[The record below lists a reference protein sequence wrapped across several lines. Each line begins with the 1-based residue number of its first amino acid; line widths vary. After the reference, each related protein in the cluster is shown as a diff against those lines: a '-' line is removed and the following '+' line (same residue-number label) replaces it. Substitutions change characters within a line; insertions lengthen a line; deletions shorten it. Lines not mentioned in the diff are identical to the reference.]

1 MKRLEVI
8 NEDTLELSPFV
19 GVLKFRAVRFR
30 GSQYKLDEGVMLPV
44 SYVVDKQE
52 SCKLYR
58 DMDINCMLM
67 GLGYRALQLF
77 NWVALTIEKDRDWV
91 QINEDL
97 FCKRAGIGSKKT
109 FKAALNELIRYQV
122 LLGTHYSTVYWV
134 NPYYLFNGDRLKKYK
149 NNVEVVYKK

>member
-30 GSQYKLDEGVMLPV
+30 GSQYKLNEGVMLPV
-44 SYVVDKQE
+44 SYVIDKQE

-97 FCKRAGIGSKKT
+97 FCKRAYRDWETYKDRKST
-109 FKAALNELIRYQV
+109 RLNSSHSGESRMP
-122 LLGTHYSTVYWV
+122 SSA
-134 NPYYLFNGDRLKKYK
+134 
-149 NNVEVVYKK
+149 